1 MRSYAAWCAK
11 DLTAERENVE
21 EVLDSVDTELWFR
34 DIPLTKNSLSV
45 CIICLKQ
52 FVRIFFS
59 YSYLETSLLKHYIW
73 VCSVCWIRENFEF
86 GLSSPR
92 NRHLKKVDQCRAGHT
107 KPIGW
112 GAISAFSYKHSTRPN
127 RMMQFNFLH
136 LFNKH
141 TYLTAKDLF

>member
-1 MRSYAAWCAK
+1 MRSYSAWCAK

-59 YSYLETSLLKHYIW
+59 YSYLETSLLKHYI
-73 VCSVCWIRENFEF
+73 
-86 GLSSPR
+86 
-92 NRHLKKVDQCRAGHT
+92 
-107 KPIGW
+107 
-112 GAISAFSYKHSTRPN
+112 
-127 RMMQFNFLH
+127 
-136 LFNKH
+136 
-141 TYLTAKDLF
+141 